1 MRTANFLE
9 SRSHTINPLPQS
21 GLRTALVPAKIIG
34 HDGRV
39 GAVNLGK
46 FMSSPPSDAP
56 DNTPARNEPLRDH
69 PGKKPASAAKPP
81 PPTPAAAGHANVESY
96 LHASIAFLAL
106 VAIAVYLVLRFA
118 VGAGEPARDIPL
130 WVALLLGGTPLVL
143 GLLGQM
149 LRGKFGSDLLAGISI
164 VTAAILGQY
173 LAGTL
178 VVLML
183 SGGETLEAYAVRS
196 ASSVLRALAKRM
208 PSVAHRRANGAV
220 LDIAITDILPG
231 ETLLVYAH
239 EICPADGVV
248 QEGHGTMDESYLTG
262 EPYQIAKAPGSEVLS
277 GSVNGSSLMAITV
290 TRKPQD
296 SRYARIMEVMK
307 ESEQQRPKL
316 RRIGDTL
323 GAMYTPIAVLIALI
337 AGILAR
343 DPVRFLAVLVVA
355 TPCPLL
361 IAIPVAIIGSISL
374 AARRGIIIK
383 DPAVLEQL
391 PTCRA
396 FFFDKTGTL
405 TFGEPRLTH
414 VAAANGFTREQAL
427 RYAASL
433 EQYSKHP
440 LAGAI
445 NLAVQSQPMALLP
458 VTDVNEPPGQGL
470 AGTVDGHRVVV
481 TGRKYVSPAI
491 AAQLPPVGPGL
502 ECVLIVDDT
511 YAATFQ
517 FQDEPR
523 AEVKSFMHHLGP
535 KHDIGRMILLTG
547 DRAAEAHDLA
557 ARVGIS
563 TIYAEKSPEEKLA
576 IVKAETSQHRTAY
589 LGDGIND
596 APALLAATVG
606 IAFGRTS
613 DVTAEAAAAVIL
625 DSSLRKV
632 DEFLHIARRL
642 RTIALESAVGGI
654 VLSLIAVGV
663 AAAGYLPPVG
673 GAVLQEVI
681 DVLVVLNALRAT
693 LAPHSISDM

>member
-1 MRTANFLE
+1 MPSTRSDSTGNART
-9 SRSHTINPLPQS
+9 T
-21 GLRTALVPAKIIG
+21 
-34 HDGRV
+34 DG
-39 GAVNLGK
+39 
-46 FMSSPPSDAP
+46 
-56 DNTPARNEPLRDH
+56 TPRDDQTE
-69 PGKKPASAAKPP
+69 KSSAAANAPP
-81 PPTPAAAGHANVESY
+81 PPSRPAGRANLEAY
-96 LHASIAFLAL
+96 LHAFIAILAIL
-106 VAIAVYLVLRFA
+106 AISTYLVSRF
-118 VGAGEPARDIPL
+118 VIGASERTCDIPL
-130 WVALLLGGTPLVL
+130 WIALIFGGTPLVFD
-143 GLLGQM
+143 LLRQM

-183 SGGETLEAYAVRS
+183 SGGESLEAYAVRS

-208 PSVAHRRANGAV
+208 PSVAHRRVNGTV
-220 LDIAITDILPG
+220 SDIAIHDIQPG

-248 QEGHGTMDESYLTG
+248 HEGHGTMDESYLTG

-277 GSVNGSSLMAITV
+277 GSVNGSSLMVITV

-323 GAMYTPIAVLIALI
+323 GAMYTPIAVIIALI
-337 AGILAR
+337 AGFLAR

-374 AARRGIIIK
+374 AARRGIIVK

-440 LAGAI
+440 LASAI
-445 NLAVQSQPMALLP
+445 NIAVKSDPLPLLP
-458 VTDVNEPPGQGL
+458 VADVNEPPGHGL
-470 AGTVDGHRVVV
+470 AGTVDGRHVIV
-481 TGRKYVSPAI
+481 TGRKCVSPAI
-491 AAQLPPVGPGL
+491 AAQLPPVAPGL
-502 ECVLIVDDT
+502 ECVLIVDGT

-557 ARVGIS
+557 QRVGIA
-563 TIYAEKSPEEKLA
+563 TVYADKSPEEKLA
-576 IVKAETSQHRTAY
+576 IVKAETAQHRTAY

-642 RTIALESAVGGI
+642 RTIALQSAVGGI

-693 LAPHSISDM
+693 LEPHRISDM

>member
-1 MRTANFLE
+1 MPSTL
-9 SRSHTINPLPQS
+9 
-21 GLRTALVPAKIIG
+21 
-34 HDGRV
+34 
-39 GAVNLGK
+39 
-46 FMSSPPSDAP
+46 SDAP
-56 DNTPARNEPLRDH
+56 DNARATAENPPNH
-69 PGKKPASAAKPP
+69 QKKATSTAAANAAPP
-81 PPTPAAAGHANVESY
+81 PPHAAGRANLEAY
-96 LHASIAFLAL
+96 LNASIATLAIL
-106 VAIAVYLVLRFA
+106 TIAIYLVLRFV
-118 VGAGEPARDIPL
+118 VGASVRASDIPL
-130 WVALLLGGTPLVL
+130 YVALLFGGTPLVFD
-143 GLLGQM
+143 LLRQM

-208 PSVAHRRANGAV
+208 PSVAHRRASGTIS
-220 LDIAITDILPG
+220 DIAITDIHPG

-248 QEGHGTMDESYLTG
+248 HEGHGTMDESYLTG

-277 GSVNGSSLMAITV
+277 GSVNGSSLMVITV

-307 ESEQQRPKL
+307 ESEQQRPRL

-323 GAMYTPIAVLIALI
+323 GAIYTPIAVLIALI
-337 AGILAR
+337 AGILAH

-374 AARRGIIIK
+374 AAKRGIIIK

-414 VAAANGFTREQAL
+414 IAAANGFTDDHAM

-440 LAGAI
+440 LASAI
-445 NLAVQSQPMALLP
+445 NNAVKNRPLQLLP

-470 AGTVDGHRVVV
+470 AGTVDGRHVVV
-481 TGRKYVSPAI
+481 TGRKCVLPAI
-491 AAQLPPVGPGL
+491 AAQLPAVAPGL
-502 ECVLIVDDT
+502 ECVLIVDGT

-557 ARVGIS
+557 RRVGIS
-563 TIYAEKSPEEKLA
+563 TVYAEKSPEEKLA

-596 APALLAATVG
+596 APALVAATVG

-642 RTIALESAVGGI
+642 RTIALQSAVGGI
-654 VLSLIAVGV
+654 ALSLIAVGV
-663 AAAGYLPPVG
+663 AAAGYLPPVA

-693 LAPHSISDM
+693 IAPRSISDM